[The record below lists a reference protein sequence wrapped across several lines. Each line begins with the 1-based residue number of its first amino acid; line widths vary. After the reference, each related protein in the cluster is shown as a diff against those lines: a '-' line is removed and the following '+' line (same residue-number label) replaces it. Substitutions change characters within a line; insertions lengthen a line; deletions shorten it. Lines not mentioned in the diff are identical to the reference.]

1 MELFSEPDQDRLPLS
16 SLSLSGDEV
25 GLSNHLEAD
34 LLPGPREAMA
44 RANLKSSKRNPPRT
58 DFRPGDFPGQIRF
71 RGFDP
76 AIWRTQQ
83 NQMAKAKNKFKT

>member
-44 RANLKSSKRNPPRT
+44 RADLKFSKRNPPRT
-58 DFRPGDFPGQIRF
+58 ENFRSGDFPRQIS
-71 RGFDP
+71 DP
-76 AIWRTQQ
+76 GI
-83 NQMAKAKNKFKT
+83 